1 MKIESLF
8 DTLKKFSP
16 DDWNDIVYWSES
28 PIYKLKKNIEA
39 KDDFTNSLEKIY
51 SVLFDKIYTEK
62 DNLKNYNVSKFMKHL
77 RESTNI
83 ENEDTFRNRLGE
95 LKNLYIEKFIGLKM
109 ISSGA
114 SEIRWQQQTLRYF
127 SEKKLPNHFK
137 NISSK
142 IESKLLKKVNSSFD
156 FYQFSQ
162 FYQKLTAYYTLE
174 DSKLS
179 NIYMDLSKK
188 HLSIYY
194 NFKTLIL
201 NCEIQNRMLIST
213 KEFEIVAPVFFEIE
227 FLEENSLLSLQD
239 KVFKIQQTILKN
251 YNKTLKKDA
260 KVISE
265 LIDEN
270 EIEEAIQILI
280 AIDSKDLSNLIDL
293 KTIYYHLLNI
303 CRVLIQNGFNYISN
317 FISLVSALEN
327 KNLLLQHG
335 RISPNLFKVI
345 IDISLENN
353 EIEFAKDFY
362 AKFKTEIFQNKY
374 NLSDKEEI
382 FKELNYLEKVSLYCN
397 AHILFYEKKY
407 TAALEEITFLKYTKK
422 EFFDIDFAR
431 LSIKLY
437 LELQMTDELKN
448 MLRSAKSKLNKMEVD
463 LPFRA
468 KEKFASFISILN
480 TNKII
485 DETHVSKKSK
495 NKILLASDQKYLKNK
510 FGNKTKV

>member
-1 MKIESLF
+1 M
-8 DTLKKFSP
+8 
-16 DDWNDIVYWSES
+16 
-28 PIYKLKKNIEA
+28 
-39 KDDFTNSLEKIY
+39 
-51 SVLFDKIYTEK
+51 LFDKIYTEK

-327 KNLLLQHG
+327 KNL
-335 RISPNLFKVI
+335 
-345 IDISLENN
+345 
-353 EIEFAKDFY
+353 
-362 AKFKTEIFQNKY
+362 
-374 NLSDKEEI
+374 
-382 FKELNYLEKVSLYCN
+382 
-397 AHILFYEKKY
+397 
-407 TAALEEITFLKYTKK
+407 TK
-422 EFFDIDFAR
+422 R
-431 LSIKLY
+431 
-437 LELQMTDELKN
+437 
-448 MLRSAKSKLNKMEVD
+448 
-463 LPFRA
+463 
-468 KEKFASFISILN
+468 
-480 TNKII
+480 
-485 DETHVSKKSK
+485 
-495 NKILLASDQKYLKNK
+495 
-510 FGNKTKV
+510 